1 MTRRPMVLL
10 MVIVGCSR
18 GSGNAD
24 STARAESAAAAGIPS
39 PAAGTV
45 GSDTSLARAGVDTA
59 GRGATAS
66 QPTPPSSGTKGR
78 PPAGSSTGARP
89 PAGDSN
95 TARSDAADTARG
107 IVAVV
112 GTSFESR
119 VVLRPAMGGRTITL
133 GGPQAKT
140 VGRLSGTDVWVTGSR
155 DASGQITVSRFVV
168 RTVNGQP
175 ALDGTLIM
183 RGDQLFIV
191 TRDGKQHPIT
201 SPPPALR
208 DRVGARVWVVGPPD
222 RPPVTFGVIE
232 ERG

>member
-1 MTRRPMVLL
+1 MNLNLP
-10 MVIVGCSR
+10 
-18 GSGNAD
+18 NA
-24 STARAESAAAAGIPS
+24 
-39 PAAGTV
+39 
-45 GSDTSLARAGVDTA
+45 
-59 GRGATAS
+59 
-66 QPTPPSSGTKGR
+66 
-78 PPAGSSTGARP
+78 
-89 PAGDSN
+89 PAGDAN

-119 VVLRPAMGGRTITL
+119 VVIRPAKGGRPITL
-133 GGPQAKT
+133 AGPQANT
-140 VGRLSGTDVWVTGSR
+140 VGRLSGTDVWVTGTR

-175 ALDGTLIM
+175 ALDGTLVT
-183 RGDQLFIV
+183 RRDQLFIV

-201 SPPPALR
+201 SPPQALR